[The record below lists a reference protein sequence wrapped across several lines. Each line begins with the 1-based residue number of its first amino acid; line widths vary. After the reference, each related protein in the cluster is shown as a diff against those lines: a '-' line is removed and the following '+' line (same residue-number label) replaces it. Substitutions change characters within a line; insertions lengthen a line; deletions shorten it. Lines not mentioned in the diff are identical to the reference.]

1 MEQLYAAFLLES
13 GGFRPQV
20 PFDRLLDDRFLA
32 SQDDEFLLELELH
45 ASDAEAL
52 HSLFLQ
58 HWADDVYALD
68 ADALSRFL
76 IAGMR
81 DGFSHDSAC
90 VRRFCTNCGRLW
102 QRLPD
107 FLRMRAPFDAFGAAV
122 EYPEY
127 MNSEDIAAEC
137 EKMLSF
143 YDESPTA
150 PRALT
155 LCAAKALLAE
165 HQIQFDLIEYPNA
178 ASYWQHAMRD
188 ADLRRAPAG
197 KTVVLVVR
205 SNNGEKHI
213 ELEFRAE
220 SADFVLQTARFG
232 EYVWVL
238 TEEND
243 QTGADVAD
251 QLLQFIRKVESGDW
265 VVVVTYDT
273 THQKWLE
280 TACFDRHTADTDIG
294 EPAFQK
300 KRAEIEKPA
309 GFFAK
314 LFRVRMEY
322 EIYDWNSFR
331 RVEK

>member
-81 DGFSHDSAC
+81 DGFSRNPAC
-90 VRRFCTNCGRLW
+90 VCRFCANCGRLW

-107 FLRMRAPFDAFGAAV
+107 FLRMCAPFDAFGAAV
-122 EYPEY
+122 DYPEY

-178 ASYWQHAMRD
+178 ASYWKHAMRD

-280 TACFDRHTADTDIG
+280 TACFDRHTADADIG

>member
-81 DGFSHDSAC
+81 DGFSRDPAC
-90 VRRFCTNCGRLW
+90 VRRFCANCGRLW

-143 YDESPTA
+143 YDESPTDA
-150 PRALT
+150 RALT

-178 ASYWQHAMRD
+178 ASYWRHAMRD

-243 QTGADVAD
+243 QTGADMAD

-273 THQKWLE
+273 THQRWLE
-280 TACFDRHTADTDIG
+280 TACFDRHTADADIG

>member
-81 DGFSHDSAC
+81 DGFSRNPAC
-90 VRRFCTNCGRLW
+90 VCRFCANCGRLW

-107 FLRMRAPFDAFGAAV
+107 FLRMCAPFDAFGAAV

-178 ASYWQHAMRD
+178 ASYWKHAMRD

-280 TACFDRHTADTDIG
+280 TACFDRHTADADIG

>member
-52 HSLFLQ
+52 HHLFLQ

-81 DGFSHDSAC
+81 DGFSRNPAC
-90 VRRFCTNCGRLW
+90 VCRFCANCGRLW

-107 FLRMRAPFDAFGAAV
+107 FLRMCAPFDAFGAAV

-178 ASYWQHAMRD
+178 ASYWKHAMRD

-280 TACFDRHTADTDIG
+280 TACFDRHTADADIG

>member
-81 DGFSHDSAC
+81 DGFSRNPAC
-90 VRRFCTNCGRLW
+90 VCRFCANCGRLW

-107 FLRMRAPFDAFGAAV
+107 FLRMCAPFDAFGAAV

-178 ASYWQHAMRD
+178 ASYWKHAMRD

-251 QLLQFIRKVESGDW
+251 QLLQFIRKVESGYW

-280 TACFDRHTADTDIG
+280 TACFDRHTADADIG

-314 LFRVRMEY
+314 LFRMRMEY

>member
-81 DGFSHDSAC
+81 DGFSRNPAC
-90 VRRFCTNCGRLW
+90 VCRFCANCGRLW

-107 FLRMRAPFDAFGAAV
+107 FLRMCAPFDAFGAAV

-178 ASYWQHAMRD
+178 ASYWKHAMRD
-188 ADLRRAPAG
+188 ADLRHAPAG

-243 QTGADVAD
+243 QTGTDVAD

-280 TACFDRHTADTDIG
+280 TACFDRHTADADIG

>member
-90 VRRFCTNCGRLW
+90 VRRFCANCGRLW

-107 FLRMRAPFDAFGAAV
+107 FLRMCAPFDAFGAAV

-178 ASYWQHAMRD
+178 ASYWKHAMRD
-188 ADLRRAPAG
+188 VDLRRAPAG

>member
-280 TACFDRHTADTDIG
+280 TACFDRHTADADIG

>member
-81 DGFSHDSAC
+81 DGFSRNPAC
-90 VRRFCTNCGRLW
+90 VCRFCANCGRLW

-107 FLRMRAPFDAFGAAV
+107 FLRMCAPFDAFGAAV

-178 ASYWQHAMRD
+178 ASYWKRAMRD

-280 TACFDRHTADTDIG
+280 TACFDRHTADADIG

>member
-81 DGFSHDSAC
+81 DGFSRNPAC
-90 VRRFCTNCGRLW
+90 VCRFCANCGRLW

-107 FLRMRAPFDAFGAAV
+107 FLRMCAPFDAFGAAV

-178 ASYWQHAMRD
+178 ASYWKHAMRD

-273 THQKWLE
+273 THPKWLE
-280 TACFDRHTADTDIG
+280 TACFDRSADGENGETAFRKQC
-294 EPAFQK
+294 E
-300 KRAEIEKPA
+300 RIEKPA

>member
-52 HSLFLQ
+52 HHLFLNR
-58 HWADDVYALD
+58 WADDVYALD

-81 DGFSHDSAC
+81 DGFSRDPEC
-90 VRRFCTNCGRLW
+90 VRRFCANCGRLW

-143 YDESPTA
+143 YDESPTDA
-150 PRALT
+150 RALT
-155 LCAAKALLAE
+155 LCAAKALLTE

-178 ASYWQHAMRD
+178 ASYWRHAMRD

-205 SNNGEKHI
+205 SNNGKKHI

-220 SADFVLQTARFG
+220 SADFVLQMARFG

-243 QTGADVAD
+243 QTKADVAD

-280 TACFDRHTADTDIG
+280 TACFDRHTADADIG

>member
-1 MEQLYAAFLLES
+1 
-13 GGFRPQV
+13 
-20 PFDRLLDDRFLA
+20 
-32 SQDDEFLLELELH
+32 
-45 ASDAEAL
+45 
-52 HSLFLQ
+52 
-58 HWADDVYALD
+58 
-68 ADALSRFL
+68 
-76 IAGMR
+76 
-81 DGFSHDSAC
+81 
-90 VRRFCTNCGRLW
+90 
-102 QRLPD
+102 
-107 FLRMRAPFDAFGAAV
+107 
-122 EYPEY
+122 
-127 MNSEDIAAEC
+127 
-137 EKMLSF
+137 MLSF

-178 ASYWQHAMRD
+178 ASYWKHAMRD

-280 TACFDRHTADTDIG
+280 TACFDRHTADADIG

>member
-58 HWADDVYALD
+58 HLADDVYALD

-178 ASYWQHAMRD
+178 ASYWKHAMRD

>member
-20 PFDRLLDDRFLA
+20 PFDRLLGDRFLA

-81 DGFSHDSAC
+81 DGFSRNPAC
-90 VRRFCTNCGRLW
+90 VCRFCANCGRLW

-107 FLRMRAPFDAFGAAV
+107 FLRMCAPFDAFGAAV

-178 ASYWQHAMRD
+178 ASYWKHAMRD

-280 TACFDRHTADTDIG
+280 TACFDRHTADADIG